1 VVVLVVVVGVVVVV
15 VVVVGVVVVVDL
27 AVTAVVCILKGE
39 VLEFR
44 EFSRQ
49 SWWCRRVVW
58 SWPP

>member
-1 VVVLVVVVGVVVVV
+1 MVVVGVVVVV
-15 VVVVGVVVVVDL
+15 VVVVGVVVVVVVVVDL

-49 SWWCRRVVW
+49 SWWCRRVV
-58 SWPP
+58 